1 MFLTSLGYIKP
12 GWRIGRPAENRH
24 VDFRP
29 QYSAQKSTQRRARPV
44 CRHNQMDGAENT
56 VAAAA
61 AAAAATTSG
70 ASVVAVE

>member
-44 CRHNQMDGAENT
+44 CHHNQMDGAENT
-56 VAAAA
+56 AAAA